1 MDDLFLVLFLLSF
14 IALILGMIKPSIVI
28 RWGDIEK
35 RNRKNVLKLYGST
48 LIASFFL
55 FGVTVPSTDVSK
67 TEDNLTQEEQEQVK
81 QEEQFKLSDS
91 DKELLKGSYADFSNE
106 QISRFEEIEYKY
118 KELDEDLKEEV
129 KVEVERLVSERV
141 IVEEAKAEEE
151 ARIKA
156 EKEEKER
163 IEAEEKAKAEKEKYN
178 TGITTRDIARDR
190 NGLEGS
196 LVKFSGKI
204 IQVINGKLTTQYRMA
219 VNDDYDQII
228 FIEIAND
235 KLESNILE
243 DDYITIE
250 GVSVGNITYTT
261 IFGAEQTIP
270 GVEVHNFYY

>member
-14 IALILGMIKPSIVI
+14 IALILGMIKPSILLD
-28 RWGDIEK
+28 GDIEK

-204 IQVINGKLTTQYRMA
+204 IQVIKGKLTTQYRMA

>member
-118 KELDEDLKEEV
+118 KELDEDLKEEI

>member
-261 IFGAEQTIP
+261 ILS
-270 GVEVHNFYY
+270 